1 MVKIRSNSILKLLAN
16 GVYIVCITESEEQS
30 SVSISLIRRPRVSIN
45 LWNLSFLQSLG
56 RDFG

>member
-30 SVSISLIRRPRVSIN
+30 SVSISLIRRPRISIN